1 MAVKAKAD
9 ITISRIVDVESVTPY
24 YLLQP
29 STVAAP
35 SKPTAKPPGG
45 NWRTTEPSYSSGST
59 NTLYVVILTVMTNG
73 TYSYSDVSKSSSYE
87 AAKEAWN
94 KANRAQTAADAAAK
108 VATNYIQGTDDGLI
122 VGNMEANTL
131 GANVK
136 VDSDSMEIRNGD
148 TVLAK
153 YAADKVELGK
163 NSKDAVVE
171 MCGGTTSIVSS
182 IQEKDGESVTFSKI
196 KGADGV
202 EIDAASHLNMSGPT
216 AINLDSTNYYE
227 NDNGMDTSSSILS
240 LMSPEVNAEE
250 DAVTFLEYL
259 TDYYG
264 TSGTGAGKQIR
275 NYIGVSNSGI
285 LLRSQI
291 SHQGVMSEND
301 KIALLL
307 NNADGRLHVYSND
320 VTIIYHN
327 STGNAIGVGVG
338 AGGVNR
344 GIHDEVAGKW
354 QIYSD
359 DTDLYLGPPTR
370 DTFKPYYT
378 KGDKIPCEIS
388 TGGYVTGGGNQIIFS
403 VPLSKPLV
411 GVSTATATTN
421 NGFRGRQGGKYT
433 HGSSASVYVKP
444 ASYACYVR
452 ESWIEVRITINSTTN
467 VINNDAIGVA
477 WSGYLTFS

>member
-1 MAVKAKAD
+1 MAILAKAD
-9 ITISRIVDVESVTPY
+9 ITISRIVDVKSVTTY
-24 YLLQP
+24 YLLQS
-29 STVAAP
+29 STAAKP
-35 SKPTAKPPGG
+35 NKPTAIPPGG
-45 NWRTTEPSYSSGST
+45 NWNTTEPTYESGST
-59 NTLYVVILTVMTNG
+59 STLYTVILTIMSND

-94 KANRAQTAADAAAK
+94 KANRAQAAADAAAK
-108 VATNYIQGTDDGLI
+108 VATNFIQGTDDGLI
-122 VGNMEANTL
+122 VGNMEADTL

-202 EIDAASHLNMSGPT
+202 EIDAASHLNMSGPV

-227 NDNGMDTSSSILS
+227 NDNGMDTSASILS
-240 LMSPEVNAEE
+240 LMSPEVNAEN

-259 TDYYG
+259 TEYYG
-264 TSGTGAGKQIR
+264 TSGTGVGKQIQ
-275 NYIGVSNSGI
+275 NYIGVLDSGI

-320 VTIIYHN
+320 VTIISHN

-338 AGGVNR
+338 TGGVNR
-344 GIHDEVAGKW
+344 GLHDEVARKW
-354 QIYSD
+354 QLYSD
-359 DTDLYLGPPTR
+359 ETDLYLGPPAR

-411 GVSTATATTN
+411 GVSAATATTN

-433 HGSSASVYVKP
+433 HGSSASTYVKP
-444 ASYACYVR
+444 ASYSCYVR
-452 ESWIEVRITINSTTN
+452 ESWIEVRITISSTAN
-467 VINNDAIGVA
+467 VANNDAIGVA

>member
-1 MAVKAKAD
+1 MAILAKAD
-9 ITISRIVDVESVTPY
+9 ITISRIIDVKAVTTY
-24 YLLQP
+24 YLLQS
-29 STVAAP
+29 STAAKP
-35 SKPTAKPPGG
+35 NKPTAIPPGG
-45 NWRTTEPSYSSGST
+45 NWKTTEPTYESGST
-59 NTLYVVILTVMTNG
+59 STLYTVILTIMSND

-108 VATNYIQGTDDGLI
+108 VATNYIQGTDGGLI
-122 VGNMEANTL
+122 VGNMEADTL

-202 EIDAASHLNMSGPT
+202 EIDAASHLNMSGPV

-227 NDNGMDTSSSILS
+227 NDNGMDTSASILS
-240 LMSPEVNAEE
+240 LMSPEVNAEN

-259 TDYYG
+259 TEYYG
-264 TSGTGAGKQIR
+264 TSGTGVGKQIQ
-275 NYIGVSNSGI
+275 NYIGVLDSGI

-320 VTIIYHN
+320 VTIISHN

-338 AGGVNR
+338 KGGVNR
-344 GIHDEVAGKW
+344 GVHDEVAGKW
-354 QIYSD
+354 QLYSD
-359 DTDLYLGPPTR
+359 ETDLYLGPPTR

-388 TGGYVTGGGNQIIFS
+388 TGGYVSGGGKQVIFS

-411 GVSTATATTN
+411 GVSTVTATTN

-433 HGSSASVYVKP
+433 HGSSASAFVKP
-444 ASYACYVR
+444 ASYSCYVR
-452 ESWIEVRITINSTTN
+452 ESWIEVRMTINSTTN
-467 VINNDAIGVA
+467 VANNDAIGIA